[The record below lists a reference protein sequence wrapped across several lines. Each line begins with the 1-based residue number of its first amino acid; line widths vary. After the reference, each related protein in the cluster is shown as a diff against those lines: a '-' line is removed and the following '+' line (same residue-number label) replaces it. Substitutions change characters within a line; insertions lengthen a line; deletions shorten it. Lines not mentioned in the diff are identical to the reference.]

1 MKKKNVVFLCVLTA
15 VTFSLL
21 SFFLTGFFMRS
32 SDNGRIYI
40 DNNEYSELMR
50 YFELKEIADIV
61 EEQYCGDADRD
72 TLIGGALS
80 GSVDVLDDGY
90 SRFYP
95 AEDFAWFDGAEESS
109 GIAQGLMLEK
119 DAKTGYIRVTRVFA
133 DTSGYEANILKGDI
147 ITSIDGRD
155 TREIDVE
162 NAVARLKGQSGTEAK
177 LTIISGDSDEE
188 VEMTVKRRIDDVGL
202 VYGDMLTSQI
212 GYISV
217 AEFGKGCAGE
227 LESVLKTL
235 EDNNA
240 KKLIIDLRGV
250 SGGFISSAAECA
262 DLFLS
267 EGMIVEQYDKQGV
280 KAKWGADSSVK
291 WSKSVVILTDGKTSG
306 CAEVF
311 AAALKDNGAAQTV
324 GTTTAGRAITK
335 KYFELTDSGDGI
347 RLITGGYTSPDGT
360 DLAKT
365 GVAPDVEAKQGDDD
379 GEKSDAVI
387 SAATELLG

>member
-1 MKKKNVVFLCVLTA
+1 
-15 VTFSLL
+15 
-21 SFFLTGFFMRS
+21 
-32 SDNGRIYI
+32 
-40 DNNEYSELMR
+40 
-50 YFELKEIADIV
+50 
-61 EEQYCGDADRD
+61 
-72 TLIGGALS
+72 
-80 GSVDVLDDGY
+80 
-90 SRFYP
+90 
-95 AEDFAWFDGAEESS
+95 
-109 GIAQGLMLEK
+109 MLEK

-133 DTSGYEANILKGDI
+133 DTSGYEANILKGDL

-155 TREIDVE
+155 TREIDAE
-162 NAVARLKGQSGTEAK
+162 NAIARLKGQSGTEAK
-177 LTIISGDSDEE
+177 LKIISSDSDEE

-235 EDNNA
+235 EENNA

-250 SGGFISSAAECA
+250 PGGYISSATECA

-267 EGMIVEQYDKQGV
+267 EGVIVEQYDKQGV

-291 WSKSVVILTDGKTSG
+291 WSKAVVILTDGKTGG

-311 AAALKDNGAAQTV
+311 TAALKDNGAAQTV
-324 GTTTAGRAITK
+324 GATTAGSAITK

-347 RLITGGYTSPDGT
+347 RLITGGYTSPNGT

-365 GVAPDVEAKQGDDD
+365 GIAPDVEAKQGEEGD
-379 GEKSDAVI
+379 KSDAVI
-387 SAATELLG
+387 SAAVELLG